1 MRVAGE
7 LETKIQELGPNNVI
21 GFVAEPVVGAT
32 LGAVP
37 PVPGYFQTIREICD
51 RYGVLLILDEVMC
64 GMGRTGSLFASE
76 QDGIAGD
83 LVAIAKGLG
92 AGYQPI
98 GALMVDSKIYRA
110 VREGSG
116 FFQHGHTYLGHA
128 TACAAALAVQ
138 QVIEREG
145 LLQRVDQLGI
155 ELRRA
160 LAARFDEHPYIGD
173 IRGRGLFLGL
183 EFVADRASKKP
194 FPTEDRFDQV
204 LKSAAMEQGLICYPM
219 AGTIDGKNGSHVL
232 LAPPFILSDDQI
244 GEIVD
249 KLALAIDVTVASA
262 GGGRA

>member
-1 MRVAGE
+1 
-7 LETKIQELGPNNVI
+7 
-21 GFVAEPVVGAT
+21 
-32 LGAVP
+32 
-37 PVPGYFQTIREICD
+37 
-51 RYGVLLILDEVMC
+51 
-64 GMGRTGSLFASE
+64 MGRTGSLFASE

-83 LVAIAKGLG
+83 LVTIAKGLG

-138 QVIEREG
+138 QVIERDG

-155 ELRRA
+155 ELRQA
-160 LAARFDEHPYIGD
+160 LVARFDEHPHIGD
-173 IRGRGLFLGL
+173 IRGRGLLLGL
-183 EFVADRASKKP
+183 EFVTDRTSKKP

-204 LKSAAMEQGLICYPM
+204 LKSSAMERGLICYPM

-249 KLALAIDVTVASA
+249 KLALAVDLAVAA
-262 GGGRA
+262 VGGRRA